1 LNFGSIDEDS
11 VESPGMNSRVLRAAV
26 LLALA
31 SHPWFLDARQSAGV
45 VRTFQTRL
53 STVPIDLAMAS
64 TIAGSG
70 SVTATLKGR
79 TLAIS
84 GTFKG
89 LKTAATIAQLHRSPN
104 RGIRGPAFADLT
116 ATAATS
122 GEIAGSVE
130 LTAAQ
135 VDDLEKGRLY
145 VQVHSE
151 KAPDG
156 NLWGW
161 LLAK

>member
-1 LNFGSIDEDS
+1 
-11 VESPGMNSRVLRAAV
+11 MNSRVPTALI
-26 LLALA
+26 LLAVASGPVVLA
-31 SHPWFLDARQSAGV
+31 GGQAASAT
-45 VRTFQTRL
+45 RIFHARL
-53 STVPIDLAMAS
+53 STVPIDLAMAG

-79 TLAIS
+79 TLTIA

-89 LKTAATIAQLHRSPN
+89 LKSPATVARLHRSPN
-104 RGIRGPAFADLT
+104 RGMNGTPIADLT
-116 ATAATS
+116 VAVGTS
-122 GEIAGSVE
+122 GEITGTVE

-135 VDDLEKGRLY
+135 VEDLEKGRLY
-145 VQVHSE
+145 VLLHSE

-156 NLWGW
+156 NLRGW